1 MRPLKIISVHNRYLQ
16 PGGEDQVFESEARL
30 LTKCGHQVT
39 QVQEQTTY
47 PDGVVKKLGV
57 AVDCIWSRK
66 WHREFRQMLQT
77 SQPDVVHIHN
87 FFPLISPSV
96 YYACRR
102 EGVPV
107 VQTLHN
113 YRLICASAELY
124 RDGKVCEECL
134 HHGLWRGVRYGCYQG
149 SKPGT
154 AALSLMLGVH
164 RRLRTWNNLVDCY
177 IALTEFAR
185 NKMIDGGLPADR
197 IRVKPNFV
205 LPDPGS
211 REEGSREEGLR
222 EEASRES
229 GSKQV
234 GSKEGSAGYALFVGR
249 LVKAKGVLS
258 MLKAWEHMPRH
269 IPLMIAGDGPCR
281 EQLELELKGGKL
293 PSVTYLGRLSRPD
306 TLARMKGARFL
317 VFPSEWYE
325 GFPVTIAE
333 SFACGIPVICSRL
346 GSMQEI
352 VTDGLTGLH
361 FQAGDAEDMAKKVQ
375 WAWEHPQEI
384 DTMGRLA
391 RREFETKYTASR
403 NIEMLEEIYEFAIAS
418 RNKTMD
424 LAEPQVLQV

>member
-1 MRPLKIISVHNRYLQ
+1 MRPLKIITVHNRYVQ

-30 LTKCGHQVT
+30 LKESGHQVT

-77 SQPDVVHIHN
+77 LRPDVVHIHN

-113 YRLICASAELY
+113 YRLLCSSAEFY

-134 HHGLWRGVRYGCYQG
+134 HHGLLRGVRYGCYQG
-149 SKPGT
+149 SKLGT
-154 AALSLMLGVH
+154 AALALMLGVH
-164 RRLRTWNNLVDCY
+164 RRLRTWNNMVDCY
-177 IALTEFAR
+177 VALTEFAR
-185 NKMIDGGLPADR
+185 RKMIEGGLPADR

-211 REEGSREEGLR
+211 KIADSRDNR
-222 EEASRES
+222 S
-229 GSKQV
+229 
-234 GSKEGSAGYALFVGR
+234 GYALFVGR
-249 LVKAKGVLS
+249 LVQAKGVIS
-258 MLKAWEHMPRH
+258 MLNAWGQIPS

-281 EQLELELKGGKL
+281 EQIESELQTGKL
-293 PSVTYLGRLSRPD
+293 PSVKYLGRLSRPD
-306 TLARMKGARFL
+306 TLATMKQARFL
-317 VFPSEWYE
+317 IFPSEWYE

-333 SFACGIPVICSRL
+333 SFACGTPVICSRL

-361 FQAGDAEDMAKKVQ
+361 FQAGDVEDLAKKVQ
-375 WAWEHPQEI
+375 WAWDNPAEM
-384 DTMGRLA
+384 DAMGRLA
-391 RREFETKYTASR
+391 RREFETKYTAAR
-403 NIEMLEEIYEFAIAS
+403 NMEMLEEIYKFAMGK
-418 RNKTMD
+418 RNKTAQV
-424 LAEPQVLQV
+424 AEPQTLPV